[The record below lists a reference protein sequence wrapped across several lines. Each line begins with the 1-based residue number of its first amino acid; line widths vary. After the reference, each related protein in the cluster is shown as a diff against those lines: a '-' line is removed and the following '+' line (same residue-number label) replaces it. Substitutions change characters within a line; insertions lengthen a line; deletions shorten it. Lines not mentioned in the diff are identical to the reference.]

1 MRFSVRFAAVSCG
14 LFSLAV
20 AAAVAQE
27 VGKAEF
33 HSLAE
38 LDAHYRQQADELE
51 RRKLL
56 DMAAL
61 AGRLNGM
68 DAEAAYRAVFDL
80 AVARGFF
87 NVAEPA
93 ARAYLARE
101 EGAPQSQALAAMIS
115 LIARADRGE
124 YDRSLADLEAFLKRR
139 AAAQI
144 PEEQRLPAPLVFEV
158 GEAYLQRL
166 IQGGRYDIARKV
178 CQLAIANRSD
188 PAIKAHFEKRQA
200 RVDMIGKPA
209 PKIEGKD
216 VDGKPV
222 RLADLKGKVVLVDFW
237 ATWCPPCVA
246 SFPTL
251 RQLARQH
258 KDQGFAILGVNL
270 DDLARPESGR
280 PGAGAQ
286 AEPGTADIRW
296 FLVAQRAGWTNIVGT
311 GADAAAKAYGVE
323 EIPASFLIDREGKI
337 IHVELRDQ
345 ALARTLARL
354 LGEPTSKP

>member
-1 MRFSVRFAAVSCG
+1 MKFSVRFAAASCG
-14 LFSLAV
+14 LVWLAVV
-20 AAAVAQE
+20 AAAGQE
-27 VGKAEF
+27 VGKPEF
-33 HSLAE
+33 RSLAE
-38 LDAHYRQQADELE
+38 LDAYYKQQADEIE

-61 AGRLNGM
+61 AGRLTGM
-68 DAEAAYRAVFDL
+68 EAEAAYRAVFDV

-87 NVAEPA
+87 NAAEPA
-93 ARAYLARE
+93 ARAYLSRD

-124 YDRSLADLEAFLKRR
+124 YDRSLADLEGFLKRR
-139 AAAQI
+139 AAVQI
-144 PEEQRLPAPLVFEV
+144 PEEQRLPPHLLFAV

-178 CQLAIANRSD
+178 CQLAVANRAD

-200 RVDMIGKPA
+200 RLDMIGKAA
-209 PKIEGKD
+209 PEIEGKD

-237 ATWCPPCVA
+237 ATWCPPCAA

-251 RQLARQH
+251 RQLAREY
-258 KDQGFAILGVNL
+258 KDRGFAILGVNL
-270 DDLARPESGR
+270 DALARSESGQ
-280 PGAGAQ
+280 PGAGA
-286 AEPGTADIRW
+286 EPATDDIRW
-296 FLVAQRAGWTNIVGT
+296 FLVSQRAGWTNLVGP
-311 GADAAAKAYGVE
+311 GADAAAKAFGVE
-323 EIPASFLIDREGKI
+323 EIPASFLIDGEGKI

-345 ALARTLARL
+345 ALARTLAHL
-354 LGEPTSKP
+354 LGGPTAKP